1 MLEVGMDRRR
11 LAGALAALLLLA
23 AACSSTPA
31 PAPAPVPTATPTRT
45 TLAAQIEDYI
55 GTYGAGFVNIR
66 SVRVQVDGTSRL
78 EYYRD
83 GADAS
88 SHLHVFSVTKSV
100 VSILIGIAI
109 AEGKITGTDGTLA
122 ELLPDHAADMTKVQR
137 RITLE
142 QLLTMSGGL
151 PDDAQ
156 FDHSRFE
163 DSVENILDLPLQAPP
178 GEEFIYS
185 NVGAHLVNA
194 VLAEAVG
201 ESPLE
206 YGRRVLF
213 DPLGIETEP
222 AYVRPES
229 DLGGSA
235 AFQAADFA
243 WATDA
248 DGVNNGC
255 CMLRLT
261 ADDMVALGQLY
272 LDQGRVGNRVVV
284 PAEWVRA
291 STQPSE
297 TDLAYGYLW
306 WLTEFRGGRPAVAAM
321 GAFGQ
326 VIMVVPDLRAVIT
339 VGSAMPE
346 GEVLEPEN
354 VLAMI
359 NEVVGPALT

>member
-1 MLEVGMDRRR
+1 MDRRR
-11 LAGALAALLLLA
+11 LAGALATFLLLA
-23 AACSSTPA
+23 AACTSAPA
-31 PAPAPVPTATPTRT
+31 PPPAPVPTVTPAPTPT
-45 TLAAQIEDYI
+45 TLATQIDEYI
-55 GTYGAGFVNIR
+55 DTYGAGHVNIR

-78 EYYRD
+78 EYYRQ
-83 GADAS
+83 GADAT
-88 SHLHVFSVTKSV
+88 SHLHVWSVTKSV

-109 AEGKITGTDGTLA
+109 AEGKISGTDATLA

-151 PDDAQ
+151 PDDEQ
-156 FDHSRFE
+156 FDRSTFQ
-163 DSVENILDLPLQAPP
+163 DSVANILDLPLQSPP

-201 ESPLE
+201 ESPIE
-206 YGRRVLF
+206 YGRKVLF
-213 DPLGIETEP
+213 DPLGIDTKP
-222 AYVRPES
+222 AYVRPGTSMEES
-229 DLGGSA
+229 E

-255 CMLRLT
+255 CMLKLT

-272 LDQGRVGNRVVV
+272 LDQGRLGERVIV
-284 PAEWVRA
+284 PADWVRV

-297 TDLAYGYLW
+297 TALAYGYLW
-306 WLTEFRGGRPAVAAM
+306 WLTEFRGARPAVAAA
-321 GAFGQ
+321 GAGGQ
-326 VIMVVPDLRAVIT
+326 MIMVVPDLRAVIT
-339 VGSAMPE
+339 VASAMPADD
-346 GEVLEPEN
+346 EVLEPDH
-354 VLAMI
+354 VYVMI
-359 NEVVGPALT
+359 NEVIGPALS

>member
-1 MLEVGMDRRR
+1 MDRRR
-11 LAGALAALLLLA
+11 LAGAFAALLLIA
-23 AACSSTPA
+23 AGCTSAPA
-31 PAPAPVPTATPTRT
+31 PAPAPVPTATPTPT
-45 TLAAQIEDYI
+45 TLATQIEDYI
-55 GTYGAGFVNIR
+55 DTYGAGFVNIR

-78 EYYRD
+78 EYYRG

-88 SHLHVFSVTKSV
+88 SHLHVWSVTKSV

-109 AEGKITGTDGTLA
+109 AEGKISGTDATLA

-151 PDDAQ
+151 PDDEQ
-156 FDHSRFE
+156 LDRSTFE
-163 DSVENILDLPLQAPP
+163 DSVANILDLPLQAPP
-178 GEEFIYS
+178 GQEFIYS

-206 YGRRVLF
+206 YGRKVLF

-222 AYVRPES
+222 AYVRPGISMEES
-229 DLGGSA
+229 E

-243 WATDA
+243 WATDE

-255 CMLRLT
+255 CMLKLT

-272 LDQGRVGNRVVV
+272 LDQGRLGDRVIV
-284 PAEWVRA
+284 PADWVRS
-291 STQPSE
+291 STQSFEAHPW
-297 TDLAYGYLW
+297 YGYLW
-306 WLTEFRGGRPAVAAM
+306 WRQEFRGGRPAVAAI
-321 GAFGQ
+321 GAHGQ

-339 VGSAMPE
+339 VASASPQ
-346 GEVLEPEN
+346 GEVLEPDN

-359 NEVVGPALT
+359 HEAIGPALS